1 MSGDLYTWIK
11 AAHLF
16 AVIAWM
22 AGMFYLPRL
31 YVYHTQ
37 VAAGSDG
44 DLRFQTMERRL
55 LRGIMDPAMIGVW
68 VLGIILV
75 SINPYWFEQGWL
87 HVKLVAVIAMS
98 AFHGLLSRWRRDFE
112 AGRNRRP
119 ERFYRAVNEVPTLLL
134 VVILVMV
141 VVKPF

>member
-37 VAAGSDG
+37 VAPGSDG

-55 LRGIMDPAMIGVW
+55 LRGIVNPAMIGVW

-75 SINPYWFEQGWL
+75 SINPYWFDQGWIY
-87 HVKLVAVIAMS
+87 VKLAAVVAMS

-119 ERFYRAVNEVPTLLL
+119 ERFFRAANEVPTILLL
-134 VVILVMV
+134 IILVMV